1 MKKIFDYISLAAV
14 ILLMHGV
21 IQNFELKAG
30 YLHGPLNPYVFFTD
44 DVRSSLEQASS
55 KVVKGDFS
63 AEDARDLLRK
73 YGVCRCYVYKGDIC
87 WTIPYFYH
95 NMAFSV
101 DYIYSPG
108 ESKAPLERND
118 EIQSLGNGW
127 YWGKNR

>member
-14 ILLMHGV
+14 ILLMHDQV
-21 IQNFELKAG
+21 RSFELKTG
-30 YLHGPLNPYVFFTD
+30 YLRGPLNPYVFFTD
-44 DVRSSLEQASS
+44 DVRCSLEQASS
-55 KVVKGDFS
+55 KVVKGNFS
-63 AEDARDLLRK
+63 ADDARDLLRK

-101 DYIYSPG
+101 DYIYSLG
-108 ESKAPLERND
+108 DSKAPLERNE